1 MPHKHT
7 RRGKDESTCVH
18 PSPPFAPPA
27 QTETLVMGSLLTC
40 HCRYELP
47 PNQIARPLPV
57 VAPKFTRQTDTKGK
71 GKGGKTNNNHAGNEQ
86 KTQGVKRKR
95 GAADKN
101 DAPRAFKR
109 LMALAEG
116 KRPKSGLDDGK
127 PPPKKDKKN
136 RKAGEENA
144 PTANTKNEANK
155 KEVPTIRPGERFSEF
170 AARVDAALP
179 VMGLVAKGAKGA
191 KDPLGLKV
199 HRTRKERKM
208 HKLYDEWRR
217 EEAELQDKRREE
229 AEEAEE
235 KEMDNDGMG
244 VKWRVDM
251 EDERADGR
259 KKKKKGS
266 KGRSVWE
273 TDDKEDDPWAELKR
287 KRGEAKIGLHDVVK
301 APPEFKAIPK
311 EVFKVGGAAVK
322 VGSVPKAAGSLK
334 RREELHSVR
343 EEIVANY
350 RKMME
355 GKRARLEGDV
365 DVAGVTLPN

>member
-7 RRGKDESTCVH
+7 RRDKDESTWV
-18 PSPPFAPPA
+18 PFP
-27 QTETLVMGSLLTC
+27 TSFDIHGILTC
-40 HCRYELP
+40 CCRYELP

-57 VAPKFTRQTDTKGK
+57 VAPKQTRHTNTKGK
-71 GKGGKTNNNHAGNEQ
+71 GKSGKTNSNAGNEQ
-86 KTQGVKRKR
+86 QTQGVKRKR
-95 GAADKN
+95 GAEKD

-109 LMALAEG
+109 LMAFAQG
-116 KRPKSGLDDGK
+116 KKPKSGLDDGK
-127 PPPKKDKKN
+127 PAPKKDNKK
-136 RKAGEENA
+136 RKAGEE
-144 PTANTKNEANK
+144 TTTTKTTNDANK
-155 KEVPTIRPGERFSEF
+155 KDIPTIRPGERFSEF

-179 VMGLVAKGAKGA
+179 VMGLVAKGAKGG

-199 HRTRKERKM
+199 HRTRKEKKM

-217 EEAELQDKRREE
+217 EEAEIQDKRREE

-235 KEMDNDGMG
+235 REMDKDGMG

-251 EDERADGR
+251 EDETAAGR
-259 KKKKKGS
+259 KKKKKGK

-273 TDDKEDDPWAELKR
+273 TDDKEDDPWEELKK
-287 KRGEAKIGLHDVVK
+287 KRGEAKIGLHDVAK

-311 EVFKVGGAAVK
+311 QIFKVGGAAVE

-334 RREELHSVR
+334 RREELQSVR

-355 GKRARLEGDV
+355 GKRARLEGGDPV
-365 DVAGVTLPN
+365 

>member
-1 MPHKHT
+1 
-7 RRGKDESTCVH
+7 
-18 PSPPFAPPA
+18 
-27 QTETLVMGSLLTC
+27 MGPWTLTC

-57 VAPKFTRQTDTKGK
+57 VAPKQIRHTNSKGK
-71 GKGGKTNNNHAGNEQ
+71 GKGGKTNNNAGNEQ

-95 GAADKN
+95 GAADKD

-116 KRPKSGLDDGK
+116 RRPKSGLDDGK
-127 PPPKKDKKN
+127 PVPKKDNKK
-136 RKAGEENA
+136 RKAGEENT
-144 PTANTKNEANK
+144 PTANKASDAK
-155 KEVPTIRPGERFSEF
+155 KKDIPTIRPGERFSEF

-179 VMGLVAKGAKGA
+179 VMGLVAKGAKGG
-191 KDPLGLKV
+191 KDPLGLKA
-199 HRTRKERKM
+199 HRTRKEKKM

-217 EEAELQDKRREE
+217 EEAEIQEKRQEE

-244 VKWRVDM
+244 VKWRMDM
-251 EDERADGR
+251 EDEHADGR
-259 KKKKKGS
+259 KKKKKGK

-273 TDDKEDDPWAELKR
+273 TNEKEDDPWAELKK

-311 EVFKVGGAAVK
+311 EVFKVGGAAVE
-322 VGSVPKAAGSLK
+322 VGSVPKSAGSLK

-350 RKMME
+350 RRMME
-355 GKRARLEGDV
+355 GKRARLEADH
-365 DVAGVTLPN
+365 A

>member
-1 MPHKHT
+1 MINCS
-7 RRGKDESTCVH
+7 G
-18 PSPPFAPPA
+18 
-27 QTETLVMGSLLTC
+27 GLTC
-40 HCRYELP
+40 QCRYELP

-57 VAPKFTRQTDTKGK
+57 VAPKQARQVNGKGK
-71 GKGGKTNNNHAGNEQ
+71 GKGGKPNNDASSEQ
-86 KTQGVKRKR
+86 KIQGVKRKR
-95 GAADKN
+95 GVAEKD

-109 LMALAEG
+109 LMAFAEG
-116 KRPKSGLDDGK
+116 RKPKSGLDDGK
-127 PPPKKDKKN
+127 PAPKKKKGN
-136 RKAGEENA
+136 KNHKSGEEDA
-144 PTANTKNEANK
+144 PTKTTNDANK
-155 KEVPTIRPGERFSEF
+155 KEIPTIRPGERFSEF

-179 VMGLVAKGAKGA
+179 VMGLVAKGTKAG

-199 HRTRKERKM
+199 HRTRKEKKM

-217 EEAELQDKRREE
+217 EEAEIQDKRQEE

-235 KEMDNDGMG
+235 REMETNDGIG
-244 VKWRVDM
+244 VKWRMDM
-251 EDERADGR
+251 ENEGAGGR
-259 KKKKKGS
+259 KKKKSK

-273 TDDKEDDPWAELKR
+273 TDGKEDDPWEELKK

-311 EVFKVGGAAVK
+311 EIFKVSGAAVQ

-355 GKRARLEGDV
+355 GKRAKIEADL
-365 DVAGVTLPN
+365 A